1 MRGRKPTPTALKILR
16 QQRADQVNFL
26 EPKLKEA
33 AVQAPPAWLGR
44 FGCELWKRLCV
55 VLVEAGMLTE
65 GDMPGF
71 EQLCDEYDTIR
82 RDPLDGDARD
92 RFRRLLVEF
101 GLTPSSRSR
110 LRSTKPGPVDKMADF
125 LQGAAAKKA

>member
-1 MRGRKPTPTALKILR
+1 MRGRKPAPTALKILR
-16 QQRADQVNFL
+16 QQRADQVNFN
-26 EPKLKEA
+26 EPKLKDA
-33 AVQAPPAWLGR
+33 AAQDPPAWLGR
-44 FGCELWKRLCV
+44 YGCELWRKLFT
-55 VLVEAGMLTE
+55 VLLDAGLMTV
-65 GDMPGF
+65 GDVPGF

-110 LRSTKPGPVDKMADF
+110 LRSTKAGPVDKMAEF
-125 LQGAAAKKA
+125 LQAKVKA